1 MAQGKPRQ
9 GLIQGA
15 AVLGLVDSSRCTAR
29 ESKSSALR
37 GAELVAE
44 HILIPCCW
52 YLYQICL
59 VEYRQKAKSNNK
71 QIQLEFLNLC

>member
-9 GLIQGA
+9 GQIQGA
-15 AVLGLVDSSRCTAR
+15 ATVVLGLVDSSRCTAR
-29 ESKSSALR
+29 ESKCLALR
-37 GAELVAE
+37 RAELVAE

-59 VEYRQKAKSNNK
+59 CRIPAES
-71 QIQLEFLNLC
+71 